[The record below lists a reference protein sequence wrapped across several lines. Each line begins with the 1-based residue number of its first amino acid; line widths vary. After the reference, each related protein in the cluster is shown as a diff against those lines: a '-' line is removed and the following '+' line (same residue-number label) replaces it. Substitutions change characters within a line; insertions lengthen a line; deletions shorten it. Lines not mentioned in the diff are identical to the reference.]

1 MQEITVKIIDRLLKA
16 GLDYSMPYIGNSI
29 NSLVEYIQNNTREE
43 DKVLVY
49 PEGLSINVMCNRD
62 SDNKFYSLIPLYIET
77 FGEDNSNNDL
87 YENDGD
93 FESWGEFLLS
103 VPTAWQN
110 IKLPSGKVFSIID

>member
-1 MQEITVKIIDRLLKA
+1 
-16 GLDYSMPYIGNSI
+16 MPLSNS
-29 NSLVEYIQNNTREE
+29 V
-43 DKVLVY
+43 
-49 PEGLSINVMCNRD
+49 
-62 SDNKFYSLIPLYIET
+62 ET

-110 IKLPSGKVFSIID
+110 IKLPSGKVFFIID

>member
-16 GLDYSMPYIGNSI
+16 GLDAKDIVKIMEDNFINAALENGAEFEISNS
-29 NSLVEYIQNNTREE
+29 V
-43 DKVLVY
+43 
-49 PEGLSINVMCNRD
+49 
-62 SDNKFYSLIPLYIET
+62 ET

-110 IKLPSGKVFSIID
+110 IKLPSGKEFSIID